1 MKDIVNRIV
10 MDTEAE
16 TRILGSVNREADIR
30 RRCIRRRLIAVSMVA
45 VMLALTISIGVYRN
59 GEMAGVVVYAAEKD
73 GERQVV
79 LMPGQQIEI
88 KPEKMGDR
96 LYGCVFR
103 LDLPENFRY
112 EQEGIDIGVDY
123 VSTKGDTIYWIF
135 EEPDEDEES
144 DEVSSTLRIRILDD
158 AGKRKK
164 LLILAFS
171 KKDGRYFAEMKYG

>member
-1 MKDIVNRIV
+1 MKDIVDRIV

-16 TRILGSVNREADIR
+16 TRILGSVNRETDIR
-30 RRCIRRRLIAVSMVA
+30 RRCIRRRLIAVSMVV
-45 VMLALTISIGVYRN
+45 VMLAMTISIRVYRN

-73 GERQVV
+73 GERQVA
-79 LMPGQQIEI
+79 LRPGQQIEI

-103 LDLPENFRY
+103 LELPENFRY

-123 VSTKGDTIYWIF
+123 ASTKGDMIYWIF
-135 EEPDEDEES
+135 DEPGEDEES

-158 AGKRKK
+158 AGNRKR
-164 LLILAFS
+164 LLLLKFT
-171 KKDGRYFAEMKYG
+171 KENGQYFAEMKYS